1 MELLTSHS
9 RHGTPVMDYE
19 RTAAPHNSPSPLR
32 PSPLDWLLRLR
43 LRAGG
48 SIRAGVLVGAGL
60 FALVFAVLTALLG
73 VAGGE
78 RWLAGTPGPGEIVA
92 LFLSDAAGG
101 LAIGVMARRY
111 AVLTAGLTGLVLH
124 LPRLVAAL
132 STPALL
138 VSFRDLGR
146 SGLLGALLLS
156 GLGLSILSVG
166 MWAVVAT
173 LGAVL
178 ATRRLAGLGLS

>member
-1 MELLTSHS
+1 
-9 RHGTPVMDYE
+9 MDYE

-48 SIRAGVLVGAGL
+48 SKRAGVLVGAGL
-60 FALVFAVLTALLG
+60 FALAYAILTALLG
-73 VAGGE
+73 VLALGTAGGE
-78 RWLAGTPGPGEIVA
+78 GWLAGTPRTGTGPGTVVA
-92 LFLSDAAGG
+92 LFLSDATGA
-101 LAIGVMARRY
+101 LAVGVMVRRQ

-124 LPRLVAAL
+124 LPRLVAARG
-132 STPALL
+132 PAPLPL
-138 VSFRDLGR
+138 PARDLGPLV
-146 SGLLGALLLS
+146 GLLLG
-156 GLGLSILSVG
+156 GLGLTILSVG
-166 MWAVVAT
+166 MWAAMAA

>member
-1 MELLTSHS
+1 
-9 RHGTPVMDYE
+9 MDYE

-48 SIRAGVLVGAGL
+48 SKRAGVLVGAGL
-60 FALVFAVLTALLG
+60 FALAYAILTALLG
-73 VAGGE
+73 VLALGTAGGE
-78 RWLAGTPGPGEIVA
+78 GWLAGTPRTGTGPGTVVA
-92 LFLSDAAGG
+92 LFLSDATGA
-101 LAIGVMARRY
+101 LAVGVMVRRQ

-132 STPALL
+132 STPAVLL
-138 VSFRDLGR
+138 PFRDLGR
-146 SGLLGALLLS
+146 EGLLDALLLS
-156 GLGLSILSVG
+156 GLGLTILSVG
-166 MWAVVAT
+166 LWAAVAA

>member
-1 MELLTSHS
+1 
-9 RHGTPVMDYE
+9 MDYE

-48 SIRAGVLVGAGL
+48 SRRAGVLVGAGL
-60 FALVFAVLTALLG
+60 FALVYALLTALLG
-73 VAGGE
+73 VLALGMASGE
-78 RWLAGTPGPGEIVA
+78 GWLADTPGAGPGAIVA
-92 LFLSDAAGG
+92 LFLSDAAGA
-101 LAIGVMARRY
+101 LAVGVMVRRQ
-111 AVLTAGLTGLVLH
+111 AVLTAALTGLVLH

-132 STPALL
+132 STPAVLL
-138 VSFRDLGR
+138 PFRDLGR
-146 SGLLGALLLS
+146 AGLLDALLLS
-156 GLGLSILSVG
+156 GLGLTLLSVG
-166 MWAVVAT
+166 LWAVVAA